1 MDQQQHYV
9 GLDVSLETT
18 SICVIDH
25 QGTVVW
31 RGKCSSTP
39 ESITEAVHTHAPAAV
54 RVGLETGQLSNWLT
68 LNLRRRG
75 LPVVCLD
82 ARHAKAAL
90 SLQINKTDANDAL
103 GLAQIVRTGWYRE
116 VAVKSMDA
124 HTLKM
129 LLVARSQLVS
139 QRQTIANTIRG
150 LLKTFGLII
159 ARGSGGLFAV
169 RVREQIAGNDVLVA
183 IVEPLLVVWYA
194 IREQVQMLDRQILAR
209 ARADAAARQLMTI
222 PGVGV
227 VVALAYTAVIDDP
240 ARFRRSAS
248 VGAYLGLTP
257 RRYQSG
263 EADTSG
269 HISKCGDALLRAYLF
284 EAATVLLQRHSRAST
299 LKTWGL
305 ALAKRIGKRRAKV
318 AVARKLAVIMHRVWS
333 DRSEFRCGEVPL
345 AA

>member
-1 MDQQQHYV
+1 MDQQQYV

-18 SICVIDH
+18 AVCVIDEA
-25 QGTVVW
+25 GGVIW
-31 RGKCSSTP
+31 RGKCASTP
-39 ESITEAVHTHAPAAV
+39 DGITAAVQTYAPAAV

-75 LPVVCLD
+75 LPVLCLD

-90 SLQINKTDANDAL
+90 SMQINKTDANDAL

-139 QRQTIANTIRG
+139 QRQTVANTIRG
-150 LLKTFGLII
+150 LLKTFGLVI
-159 ARGSGGLFAV
+159 ARGASGLFPV
-169 RVREQIAGNDVLVA
+169 RVRAQLVGNDVLAAIIEPMLIVWQALREQIATF
-183 IVEPLLVVWYA
+183 
-194 IREQVQMLDRQILAR
+194 DRQILVR
-209 ARADAAARQLMTI
+209 AQADTAARHLMTI

-240 ARFRRSAS
+240 TRFRRSAS

-263 EADTSG
+263 EVDHGG
-269 HISKCGDALLRAYLF
+269 HISKCGDGLLRAYLF
-284 EAATVLLQRHSRAST
+284 EAATVLLSRDLRASA
-299 LKTWGL
+299 LKAWGL
-305 ALAKRIGKRRAKV
+305 ALAKRVGMRRAKV

-333 DRSEFRCGEVPL
+333 DRSEFRWSETK
-345 AA
+345 AAA